1 MKIGIQ
7 SSWLVIAALT
17 VAGGAMFL
25 ARAADEKK
33 PVTAKA
39 TLAVTT
45 IRPQQA
51 DLAIKLSANGNIAA
65 WQETIVG
72 AEVNGLRLT
81 EVLVNVG
88 DNVRRGQALAS
99 FSPETIHAELAQ
111 QQANIAEAEATLAEA
126 NANAAR
132 AKTLEASG
140 ALSTQQINQY
150 LTAAKTAE
158 ARLAAARA
166 VAASAQIRLKNTR
179 VLAPDDGVISARAAT
194 VGAVLQGGQE
204 MFRLIRNHR
213 LEWRAEL
220 TASELD
226 KIAVGQAVNVITPSG
241 RAVPGRVRVIAPTVD
256 PQTRQALVYVDL
268 INDKKD
274 VHFPAR
280 AGMYAKGEFA
290 LGNSAALTV
299 PTQALVVRDG
309 FNYVFEVKPDHRVV
323 QRKVTV
329 GRRTAERVEVMNGLA
344 AETSIVAAGA
354 GFLNDGDL
362 VAVKTPVRQV
372 PAKGL

>member
-1 MKIGIQ
+1 MKTRVKSLISAMAVVMIIGGSFI
-7 SSWLVIAALT
+7 L
-17 VAGGAMFL
+17 AG
-25 ARAADEKK
+25 AADEKK
-33 PVTAKA
+33 PAAAKPA
-39 TLAVTT
+39 LTVTT
-45 IRPQQA
+45 VRPQQA
-51 DLAIKLSANGNIAA
+51 DLAIKLSANGNVAA

-88 DNVRRGQALAS
+88 DNVRRGQVLAS

-111 QQANIAEAEATLAEA
+111 QQANIAEAEAALAEA
-126 NANAAR
+126 QANAAR

-140 ALSTQQINQY
+140 ALSAQQINQY
-150 LTAAKTAE
+150 MTAAKTAE

-166 VAASAQIRLKNTR
+166 VAASAQIRLRNTR
-179 VLAPDDGVISARAAT
+179 VLAPDDGVISARTAT
-194 VGAVLQGGQE
+194 VGAVLQAGQE
-204 MFRLIRNHR
+204 MFRLIRNNR

-220 TASELD
+220 TSSELD
-226 KIAVGQAVNVITPSG
+226 KIAAGQQVNVITPSG
-241 RAVPGRVRVIAPTVD
+241 KTVPGRVRMIAPTVD

-274 VHFPAR
+274 VNFPAK
-280 AGMYAKGEFA
+280 AGMYAKGEFV

-309 FNYVFEVKPDHRVV
+309 FNYVFEVKPDNRVV

-329 GRRTAERVEVMNGLA
+329 GRRTTERVEIMSGLA
-344 AETSIVAAGA
+344 VETPIVAGGA

-362 VAVKTPVRQV
+362 VGVKSSTQSAPV
-372 PAKGL
+372 K